1 MLSPIAG
8 SRTFARLGPLEVRL
22 AQTAAEIGGAQRLR
36 YQVFFEERHAEG
48 GAAIRFVQRDVDGF
62 DRLCD
67 HLLVIDHAS
76 NGAVVGTTRLLRH
89 DVAQRHGGFYSAAE
103 FQIGELLARHRMLRF
118 LEIGRSCVLAPYR
131 TRRTMELL
139 WHGIAA
145 FTERDR
151 CDVMFGCASLD
162 GTDPEKLALPLSFL
176 HHHALSPSPWRA
188 RPLAHRRAEMNL
200 MPAAAIDAKAALRA
214 LPPLIKGYLR
224 LGASVG
230 DGAVVDHAFGTTD
243 VLIMLPMASIK
254 QRYYAHF
261 GSKDVSDAA

>member
-1 MLSPIAG
+1 MLSHTAAG
-8 SRTFARLGPLEVRL
+8 ARTFARLGPLEVRL
-22 AQTAAEIGGAQRLR
+22 AQTAAEVGCAQRLR
-36 YQVFFEERHAEG
+36 YQVFFEERR
-48 GAAIRFVQRDVDGF
+48 AAIQFGQRDSDGF

-76 NGAVVGTTRLLRH
+76 DGAVVGTTRLLRH
-89 DVAQRHGGFYSAAE
+89 DVAQRHRGFYSAAE
-103 FQIGELLARHRMLRF
+103 FEIGELLARHRMLRF

-131 TRRTMELL
+131 NRRTMELL

-162 GTDPEKLALPLSFL
+162 GTDPGNLALPLSFL

-188 RPLAHRRAEMNL
+188 RPVADRRIDMN
-200 MPAAAIDAKAALRA
+200 MMSADSIDTKAALRA

-224 LGASVG
+224 LGATVG
-230 DGAVVDHAFGTTD
+230 DGAVIDHAFGTTD

-261 GSKDVSDAA
+261 GSKDVPDAA